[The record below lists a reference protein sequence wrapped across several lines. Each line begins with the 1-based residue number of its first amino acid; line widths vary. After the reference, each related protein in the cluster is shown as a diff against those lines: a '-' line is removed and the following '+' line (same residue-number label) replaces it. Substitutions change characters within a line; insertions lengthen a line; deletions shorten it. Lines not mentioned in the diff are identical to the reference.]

1 MTNAISGINIALWDL
16 AGKILQQ
23 PVSVLLGG
31 AFRSTVPAYGSVLF
45 APMESLPARIQ
56 VMKELDFHAI
66 KLG

>member
-1 MTNAISGINIALWDL
+1 
-16 AGKILQQ
+16 
-23 PVSVLLGG
+23 LLGG